1 MTATARAMVRT
12 RRASTRRTSELAH
25 CTCSEC
31 PSVLSDMQTLNS
43 KCMHISMA
51 KHCVPLA
58 TCAPAQGRSSSGVVK
73 AGKRAGAHA
82 AMWVVGGSAGG
93 GEVGRGGSC
102 SHPRT
107 MSATSPFLSGVRR
120 DMRHC
125 EEGQAT
131 RVAASMTRALSV
143 GDGGCIG
150 GEGEPEGRTRPVAAV
165 VARLGGA
172 ARRGRCTWLAC
183 R

>member
-1 MTATARAMVRT
+1 VTCRH
-12 RRASTRRTSELAH
+12 STQL
-25 CTCSEC
+25 
-31 PSVLSDMQTLNS
+31 
-43 KCMHISMA
+43 KIHISMA

-58 TCAPAQGRSSSGVVK
+58 TCAPAQGHSSSGVVK
-73 AGKRAGAHA
+73 AGKRAGTHA

-93 GEVGRGGSC
+93 GDGGEGGSC

-120 DMRHC
+120 EMRHC

-165 VARLGGA
+165 VARLRGA
-172 ARRGRCTWLAC
+172 ARRVHALRGDAAHGLHGDQACKWGRHSPRQT
-183 R
+183 